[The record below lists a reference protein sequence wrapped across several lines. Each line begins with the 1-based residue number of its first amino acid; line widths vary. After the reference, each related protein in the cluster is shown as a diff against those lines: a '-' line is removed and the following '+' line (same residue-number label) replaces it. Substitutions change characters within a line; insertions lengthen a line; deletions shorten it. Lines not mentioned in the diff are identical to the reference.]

1 MEGIVMTKRVVF
13 IVCLLSLVIASVYGA
28 AAAPSA
34 FKKAQADIIG
44 KMGEI
49 PKPSRAYRIG
59 ALEIT
64 LANPFWVT
72 MKDGYVAAA
81 KDFGFKVDVL
91 AAPSESDTAGQLN
104 FLETMVDKK
113 YDALCVS
120 PITPFNLIP
129 GVEKATRKNVPVI
142 CVGTWLDEEAAKEA
156 GAKVAA
162 LYSSDFE
169 GQGYLGAKYIVDQ
182 LKKVGGG
189 KVAIIEGLPGA
200 SQGEARKAGA
210 LKAFKE
216 SSAIKVVSTQ
226 PGNWDRNTALNIT
239 TNLIQAHP
247 DLKGI
252 FCANDTMALAAVEAL
267 KAVGKKAQV
276 IVVGVDY
283 IPEAN
288 ASMKAKELD
297 ASVAQSP
304 YLFGYVGAVA
314 ALKSLENS
322 PLPKG
327 ISIPIALVSQSNLDQ
342 YIDWK

>member
-1 MEGIVMTKRVVF
+1 
-13 IVCLLSLVIASVYGA
+13 
-28 AAAPSA
+28 
-34 FKKAQADIIG
+34 
-44 KMGEI
+44 
-49 PKPSRAYRIG
+49 
-59 ALEIT
+59 
-64 LANPFWVT
+64 
-72 MKDGYVAAA
+72 
-81 KDFGFKVDVL
+81 
-91 AAPSESDTAGQLN
+91 
-104 FLETMVDKK
+104 
-113 YDALCVS
+113 
-120 PITPFNLIP
+120 
-129 GVEKATRKNVPVI
+129 
-142 CVGTWLDEEAAKEA
+142 
-156 GAKVAA
+156 
-162 LYSSDFE
+162 
-169 GQGYLGAKYIVDQ
+169 
-182 LKKVGGG
+182 
-189 KVAIIEGLPGA
+189 
-200 SQGEARKAGA
+200 

-267 KAVGKKAQV
+267 KAVGKKKQV

-283 IPEAN
+283 IPEAKD
-288 ASMKAKELD
+288 SMEAKELD

-342 YIDWK
+342 YNDWK